1 MAKQIVMQARLR
13 EETGKNEMK
22 RLRSKGDLPGI
33 IYGRSGETVQVAF
46 PTRALEDIVH
56 SETGFNTIFGID
68 VDGTKQKEPTMVMIK
83 EYQLD
88 PVTHDFLHVS
98 FYRVHMDRLYEVN
111 VGINTVGVA
120 PGVKE
125 QGGTLDI
132 ILREIRIECLPGDI
146 PEAIDVDVTG
156 LHIGDNVRVSDL
168 AVSDAIKVLEDAD
181 SVVLNVAAPRKVEEV
196 LPEEEEL
203 EAAEGEEAEA
213 GEEEPSE
220 EESE

>member
-1 MAKQIVMQARLR
+1 MAKQIVMKARLR

-46 PTRALEDIVH
+46 TTRALENIIH
-56 SETGFNTIFGID
+56 SDTGFNTIFGIEI
-68 VDGTKQKEPTMVMIK
+68 DGLKQEEPTPVMIK

-98 FYRVHMDRLYEVN
+98 FYRVHMDRLYEVSVAVN
-111 VGINTVGVA
+111 PVGVA

-146 PEAIDVDVTG
+146 PESIDVD
-156 LHIGDNVRVSDL
+156 LSSLRIGDQVRVSDL
-168 AVSDAIKVLEDAD
+168 AVSDTIKVLEDHEA
-181 SVVLNVAAPRKVEEV
+181 VVLHVIAPRKA
-196 LPEEEEL
+196 EEL
-203 EAAEGEEAEA
+203 EPEEGVLEAGEGEAEA
-213 GEEEPSE
+213 GEESSE
-220 EESE
+220 EEKE